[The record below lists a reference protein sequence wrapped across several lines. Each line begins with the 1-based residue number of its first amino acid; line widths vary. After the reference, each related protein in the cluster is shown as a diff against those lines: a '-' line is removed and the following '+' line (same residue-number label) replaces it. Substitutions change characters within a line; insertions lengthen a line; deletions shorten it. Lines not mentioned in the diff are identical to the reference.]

1 MNIEK
6 IIELKDKLLDRIE
19 ESLKMIDNIN
29 YCEDDFLDY
38 GSAVYD
44 KVDKLRD
51 DLADDIC
58 KIVSCTNKYDLA
70 IAMYLR
76 EESYWWVND
85 MIDYA
90 ENEGVPYLLCEAYD
104 LYKECFFH
112 KIPEVVRF
120 KDIEDVRENIFEL
133 YKTSRRCD
141 AYKSQ
146 EYSTLLALI
155 NKYINAN
162 D

>member
-6 IIELKDKLLDRIE
+6 IIELKDTLLNRIE
-19 ESLKMIDNIN
+19 ESLKMIDNID

-38 GSAVYD
+38 GGVVCD
-44 KVDKLRD
+44 KVDRLRD

-70 IAMYLR
+70 IAIYLR

-85 MIDYA
+85 MIEYA
-90 ENEGVPYLLCEAYD
+90 DREGVPYLLCEAYD
-104 LYKECFFH
+104 LYKECFT
-112 KIPEVVRF
+112 KDKVRF

-133 YKTSRRCD
+133 YKTNRRCD

-146 EYSTLLALI
+146 EYSILLA
-155 NKYINAN
+155 NVCEFINAE
-162 D
+162 

>member
-19 ESLKMIDNIN
+19 ESLKMIDNID

-38 GSAVYD
+38 GGVVYD
-44 KVDKLRD
+44 KVDRLRD
-51 DLADDIC
+51 NLADDIC
-58 KIVSCTNKYDLA
+58 EIVSSTNKYDLA
-70 IAMYLR
+70 IAIYLR

-85 MIDYA
+85 MIKYA
-90 ENEGVPYLLCEAYD
+90 ESEGIPYLLCKAYD
-104 LYKECFFH
+104 LYKECFT
-112 KIPEVVRF
+112 KDKVRF
-120 KDIEDVRENIFEL
+120 ENIEDVRENIFEL

-146 EYSTLLALI
+146 EYASLLA
-155 NKYINAN
+155 NVCEFINAE
-162 D
+162 